1 MCGFLIQYDSRRTAG
16 MLLLVL
22 LLSVSGCG
30 LAPTKVPYPAFIQSE
45 ELEDVFLVG
54 LPGVRA
60 KQFGG
65 DARSLR
71 SSNRLLIPENWDFS
85 TGAVPDKSVE
95 IFVLAGQIELGDLTL
110 GPGGYA
116 YLPSGSMGTSM
127 RSRTGAELLYFLDD
141 VDASAV
147 IQTPLISGIDP
158 IRWRSLSDDPD
169 DFGLSV
175 LELRSDPGSGART
188 WLLKIDPVA
197 AQPWQRFSA
206 DVEGF
211 LVSGQYQ
218 HSECVSGEPAT
229 GTYKPGGYFLRPAD
243 AVHAG
248 PEAKSI
254 EPSIWYL
261 RTLRA
266 GEREIVGECASE
278 E

>member
-1 MCGFLIQYDSRRTAG
+1 MSGYLTRYDSRRTAG
-16 MLLLVL
+16 IQLLVL
-22 LLSVSGCG
+22 LLSLSGCG
-30 LAPTKVPYPAFIQSE
+30 LVPTKVPYPAFIQSE

-60 KQFGG
+60 KQFVG

-71 SSNRLLIPENWDFS
+71 SSNRLLIPADWDFS
-85 TGAVPDKSVE
+85 TGAVPDRSVE

-110 GPGGYA
+110 RPGGYA
-116 YLPSGSMGTSM
+116 YLPSGSMGTRM

-141 VDASAV
+141 VDANAV
-147 IQTPLISGIDP
+147 IQMPLISGSDP
-158 IRWRSLSDDPD
+158 ARWRLLSNDPE

-188 WLLKIDPVA
+188 WLLKVDPVA
-197 AQPWQRFSA
+197 EQPWQSVSV
-206 DVEGF
+206 DVEGY
-211 LVSGQYQ
+211 LVSGLYQ

-229 GTYKPGGYFLRPAD
+229 GTYKPGGYFLRPAG
-243 AVHAG
+243 AVHGG

-266 GEREIVGECASE
+266 GQREVVGECASE